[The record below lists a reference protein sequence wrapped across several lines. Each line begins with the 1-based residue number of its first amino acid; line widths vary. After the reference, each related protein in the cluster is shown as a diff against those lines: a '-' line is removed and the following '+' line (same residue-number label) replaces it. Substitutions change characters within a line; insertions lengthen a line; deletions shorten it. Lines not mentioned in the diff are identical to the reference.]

1 MAKLILRISPFKII
15 KRVSAFLMILNGE
28 INFKNFEFDQD
39 KRWNSIAVLN
49 SIGHENANDI
59 LEKEMDVDKSDRG
72 QKKAAVAKAS
82 SLKNKKEFWDMFL
95 FGKEK
100 SSDYLKDAMG
110 GFYWRHQKEN
120 LREYIDLFLKDIN
133 SLFEKHD
140 NDYLKHF

>member
-95 FGKEK
+95 FEASERKFK
-100 SSDYLKDAMG
+100 RVYRLIFKR
-110 GFYWRHQKEN
+110 YK
-120 LREYIDLFLKDIN
+120 
-133 SLFEKHD
+133 
-140 NDYLKHF
+140 